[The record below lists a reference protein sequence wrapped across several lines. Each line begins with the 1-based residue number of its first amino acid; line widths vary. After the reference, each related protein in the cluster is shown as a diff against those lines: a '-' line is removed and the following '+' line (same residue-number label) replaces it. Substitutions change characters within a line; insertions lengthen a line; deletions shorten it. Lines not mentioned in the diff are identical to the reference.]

1 MTKYLEWDYDNPKH
15 RSRRRRQLLPLE
27 GEVLGPEPEV
37 EPRIHVTVEHRHVNQ
52 RQPNILPRLVTIAA
66 FVVLALILVRSPG
79 ALIMLAV
86 LIPGH
91 FWIAVAVVVA
101 VLVIIAWR
109 ERRAGR
115 DF

>member
-66 FVVLALILVRSPG
+66 FVVVLALILVRSPG
-79 ALIMLAV
+79 ALDHACRAYPRTFLDC
-86 LIPGH
+86 
-91 FWIAVAVVVA
+91 
-101 VLVIIAWR
+101 
-109 ERRAGR
+109 RRGSCCGAGYHR
-115 DF
+115 MARA